1 VFIGSPAS
9 SVSTLSHTA
18 ILIVQY
24 LQRGLSLHKAFF
36 EACWEVYVCSQH
48 SAANQKVLGM
58 FHATVQVVA
67 LRQRKLLLWIATFK
81 RVDCYFIP
89 VKDLVSLGVGGA
101 RL

>member
-1 VFIGSPAS
+1 
-9 SVSTLSHTA
+9 
-18 ILIVQY
+18 
-24 LQRGLSLHKAFF
+24 
-36 EACWEVYVCSQH
+36 
-48 SAANQKVLGM
+48 M